1 MSLIF
6 WLFIYLFKKRY
17 SPHTAITQIY
27 SYTVIYIF
35 LNGGFMLFQDE
46 EFLDDP
52 SKFRSELPKDKYD
65 ESNDN
70 KEMNTKYLP
79 LRLQKQFEQNN
90 DASNKAQNVSS
101 TSKMII
107 F

>member
-1 MSLIF
+1 MS
-6 WLFIYLFKKRY
+6 
-17 SPHTAITQIY
+17 
-27 SYTVIYIF
+27 
-35 LNGGFMLFQDE
+35 FQDK

-52 SKFRSELPKDKYD
+52 SKSRSELSKDKYD

-70 KEMNTKYLP
+70 KEVTTKYLP
-79 LRLQKQFEQNN
+79 SRLQKQFEQNN
-90 DASNKAQNVSS
+90 DTSNKAQNVSS